1 MALGSLLDDNNF
13 HDVVI
18 SREKRDIVM
27 SVDRVRIRD
36 KIFGDFLKLNLDRV
50 FFVGGVP
57 RIEEGLVV
65 YDNFSGCLENV
76 FINFSKSNSAAAS
89 ATTTTADQS
98 AFKDTFNTYGQLK
111 KTFFQLQRLSWVK
124 SFFLVHQKKNSFHVL
139 KSFFHP
145 SRHNKAFASLFTFCT
160 VGREVGRTQ
169 QRGK

>member
-76 FINFSKSNSAAAS
+76 FINFSKSNLAAAS
-89 ATTTTADQS
+89 ATATTTTTADQS
-98 AFKDTFNTYGQLK
+98 AFKDTFNTYGQLEKDFFSIATAFLGK
-111 KTFFQLQRLSWVK
+111 KLFLGAPKEKLLSCFEV
-124 SFFLVHQKKNSFHVL
+124 FLPPLTPQ
-139 KSFFHP
+139 
-145 SRHNKAFASLFTFCT
+145 
-160 VGREVGRTQ
+160 
-169 QRGK
+169 